1 MNITKSANAT
11 ELWIKELM
19 AKEIAGDV
27 TTVVFRKDMKVMK
40 RIVITLTT
48 MAIVLLLLGTTSIT
62 ARAYDWQEH
71 YEKMRAKREQKEKEF
86 TEKWLDELEADGN
99 LTPEAIKAAGKYG
112 EGRVPNHKSISSSGS
127 GSYAGESSGSY
138 SESGKGWVYS
148 CDELHVIGL
157 PEGEN
162 GYTLPG
168 WYGDR

>member
-1 MNITKSANAT
+1 MDDK
-11 ELWIKELM
+11 K
-19 AKEIAGDV
+19 IAGDV

-48 MAIVLLLLGTTSIT
+48 MTIALLLLGTTSIT
-62 ARAYDWQEH
+62 VQAYDWQEH
-71 YEKMRAKREQKEKEF
+71 YEKMRAKREQQEKEF

-99 LTPEAIKAAGKYG
+99 LTQAAIDAAGEYG
-112 EGRVPNHKSISSSGS
+112 KGRVPNHKSKSSGTETSSSTTS
-127 GSYAGESSGSY
+127 PSY
-138 SESGKGWVYS
+138 SGAGKGWVYS

-168 WYGDR
+168 WYGDID